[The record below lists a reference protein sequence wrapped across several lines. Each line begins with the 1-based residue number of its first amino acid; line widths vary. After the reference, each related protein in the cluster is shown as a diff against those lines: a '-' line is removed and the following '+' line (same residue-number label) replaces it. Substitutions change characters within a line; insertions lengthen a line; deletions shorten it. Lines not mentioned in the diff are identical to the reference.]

1 MFLSLFKKPPA
12 LVSLALRVVV
22 TTLQHGLAPTR
33 LAVLCFLFTLNAS
46 AEDKKILTIYTYDS
60 FTSKWGPGPKV
71 KEAFEKDCNC
81 NLKFVALED
90 GVSLLSRLKLE
101 GKYTKADI
109 VLGLDTNLTA
119 DAYKTGLFAPHGMK
133 MKNSS
138 LPSEWKNG
146 TFLPYDFGYFAFIYD
161 KTKFAHPPKSLKEL
175 VESKD
180 APKILIQDPRTSTP
194 GLGLLLWVK
203 KVYGDKADEAWEKL
217 SPRIVTVSKG
227 WSEAYGLF
235 LKDEAPMV
243 LSYTTSPA
251 YHIIAEEKDN
261 FAAAKFEEGHYQQI
275 EVAGMIASSKNKA
288 LAKQFLSFMQGDK
301 FQSIIPTNNWM
312 FPAFLPADKLPE
324 AFKTLI
330 DPTPA
335 LLFDEGEVAKNRKAW
350 VKEWLNA
357 LAK

>member
-1 MFLSLFKKPPA
+1 
-12 LVSLALRVVV
+12 
-22 TTLQHGLAPTR
+22 
-33 LAVLCFLFTLNAS
+33 LCFLLSFNVS
-46 AEDKKILTIYTYDS
+46 AEDKSTLTIYTYDS

-71 KEAFEKDCNC
+71 KEAFEKECNC
-81 NLKFVALED
+81 DVKFVALED

-119 DAYKTGLFAPHGMK
+119 DARATGLFTPHGIK
-133 MKNSS
+133 MENSS
-138 LPSEWKNG
+138 LPNEWTDD
-146 TFLPYDFGYFAFIYD
+146 TFLPYDFGYFAFVYD
-161 KTKFAHPPKSLKEL
+161 KTKLAKPPKSLKEL

-203 KVYGDKADEAWEKL
+203 KVYGDKSDEAWEKL

-251 YHIIAEEKDN
+251 YHIIAEEKNN
-261 FAAAKFEEGHYQQI
+261 FAVAKFEEGHYQQI
-275 EVAGMIASSKNKA
+275 EVAGMISSSKNQA
-288 LAKQFLSFMQGDK
+288 LAKQFLSFMQSEK
-301 FQSIIPTNNWM
+301 FQSIIPANNWM
-312 FPAFLPADKLPE
+312 YPAALPADKLPE

-330 DPTPA
+330 DPSPA
-335 LLFDEGEVAKNRKAW
+335 LLFDENEVAKNRKVW

-357 LAK
+357 LSK

>member
-1 MFLSLFKKPPA
+1 MFLPLFNRPPP
-12 LVSLALRVVV
+12 LFF
-22 TTLQHGLAPTR
+22 
-33 LAVLCFLFTLNAS
+33 AVLCLLFTLNTS
-46 AEDKKILTIYTYDS
+46 AEEKKTLTIYTYDS

-101 GKYTKADI
+101 GKHTKADI
-109 VLGLDTNLTA
+109 VLGIDTNLTA
-119 DAYKTGLFAPHGMK
+119 DARATGLFTPHGMT
-133 MKNSS
+133 MKKSS
-138 LPSEWKNG
+138 LPSEWTDD
-146 TFLPYDFGYFAFIYD
+146 TFLPYDFGYFAFVYD
-161 KTKFAHPPKSLKEL
+161 KTKLANPPKSLKEL
-175 VESKD
+175 VENKD

-203 KVYGDKADEAWEKL
+203 KVYGDKADEAWAKL

-235 LKDEAPMV
+235 LKGEAPMV

-251 YHIIAEEKDN
+251 YHIIAEDKHNYE
-261 FAAAKFEEGHYQQI
+261 AAKFEEGHYQQI
-275 EVAGMIASSKNKA
+275 EVAGIIESSKNQT
-288 LAKQFLSFMQGDK
+288 LAKQFLSFMQSDK
-301 FQSIIPTNNWM
+301 FQNIIPTNNWM
-312 FPAFLPADKLPE
+312 YPASLPTEKLPE
-324 AFKTLI
+324 AFKTLV
-330 DPTPA
+330 DPSPA
-335 LLFDEGEVAKNRKAW
+335 LLFNEDEVAKNRKAW